1 MPATAVQPNEP
12 KLRELILYVAAKCQ
26 DDENFGA
33 VKLNK
38 ILYMVDMFAYAELGA
53 PVTGVEYMKQKKGP
67 VPRRLLPVKRQMVEA
82 GDIVEQERPY
92 YGMPNP
98 QKRIIP
104 MRRANLNLFTSEEV
118 AHIDAIIEVC
128 RTATGTDLTDYSH
141 LHLGWRMAPNLGDNI
156 PYPAV
161 FLSEV
166 PVSAYEQDRAGQLI
180 AEHGWDVL

>member
-1 MPATAVQPNEP
+1 MPATTVQPNEQ

-38 ILYMVDMFAYAELGA
+38 ILYMADMFAYAEMGT
-53 PVTGVEYMKQKKGP
+53 PVTGVEYMKQKAGP
-67 VPRRLLPVKRQMVEA
+67 VPRRLLPVKRQMEEA
-82 GDIVEQERPY
+82 GDIVEQQRPY

-104 MRRANLNLFTSEEV
+104 LRKADLSLFTPDEV
-118 AHIDAIIEVC
+118 AHIDAIIEIC
-128 RTATGTDLTDYSH
+128 RSASGTDLTEYSH
-141 LHLGWRMAPNLGDNI
+141 LHLGWRIAPNLGDNI
-156 PYPAV
+156 PYSAV
-161 FLSEV
+161 FLSES
-166 PVSAYEQDRAGQLI
+166 PVSEFERERAEQLI